1 MLDIK
6 RVREDY
12 EGVKAAVERRGKGD
26 FGIEEARDLDV
37 KRRELLAEVEALK
50 AKQNSAN
57 KEIPKLKKEGLDTTE
72 VFSRLKELSNRIKE
86 LDEQVSEVSNS
97 LKDCLLGIPNTPYK
111 DVPLGKDDGDN
122 VDFAGWRSRA
132 FDFESGSLGYWRVF
146 RYS

>member
-6 RVREDY
+6 RVRDDY

-57 KEIPKLKKEGLDTTE
+57 KDIPKLMKEG
-72 VFSRLKELSNRIKE
+72 
-86 LDEQVSEVSNS
+86 
-97 LKDCLLGIPNTPYK
+97 
-111 DVPLGKDDGDN
+111 
-122 VDFAGWRSRA
+122 
-132 FDFESGSLGYWRVF
+132 
-146 RYS
+146 